1 MKWLTLLAALLFTA
15 LVQAQV
21 KPDNAHKVAG
31 IIANDKGEPLEGAT
45 VHVKGS
51 NVSAT
56 TGADGHFSLTTTKTH
71 PVLEVSFIGFTSQ
84 EVTGEGEDIHIRLT
98 ARDSKMEEVVVV
110 GYGKQSRQTLT
121 GSVSSLDREVL
132 QSRPNANV
140 GTVLQ
145 GMVTGLIVQQTTGN
159 PGTSPNISFRGG
171 SNYDGSGT
179 PLFVLD
185 GMIIPNLYGVNMDDI
200 ESIDVLKDAGASA
213 IYGARAAN
221 GVVLLTTKKGK
232 RGRTSVFYSTK
243 VSVNYIRRN
252 PIQYLDA
259 ADYITWNRQ
268 ALANKY
274 QADVADNNAS
284 NISADVTQNTGTY
297 GWAVNP
303 AFSAP
308 NSIYTTQ
315 LLSNSNRALLNNPLW
330 HEVLSPNPFNPNQID
345 TIIFQALSQQ
355 RLENLLLQEHTQQE
369 NYVNFSGA
377 GDMGAF
383 SLGLGAVNDPG
394 MVLGS
399 SYKRINANFNGSL
412 NVGKRFKVNV
422 NMAAYSVNSTPAY
435 QGTGGASGTAG
446 GTGGILQRVIGIGPT
461 VRFFNDS
468 TGAAMVGA
476 NNTSLGNPAYLNN
489 IYQVHT
495 LQERY
500 SGILNLEYDLLPS
513 LKLLGSVSGYTLPAT
528 TNSFT
533 AANFANNTSTTL
545 TTTRPASFSIT
556 DDRQY
561 SYNAFL
567 QYDKHFGQS
576 TISVLGGGE
585 FYDFKEYEYSGSA
598 SGAATD
604 AIPWLTASTTAV
616 GVPSS
621 DFDQWDRL
629 ASAIG
634 RVNYSFAGKYLVTA
648 NLRYDGTSRL
658 ATNRYGAFPGV
669 SAGWNVQRE
678 DFFQKSR
685 ISQYIST
692 LKPRI
697 SYGENGNL
705 SSLNSFGGSNNDL
718 VYYPT
723 SQIYGTGGTY
733 ASTAGYSAATLAN
746 TNLKWETS
754 STFNMGLD
762 LGLFKD
768 RVVLIG
774 DYFVR
779 NIYNKLTNLSIPGNT
794 GFSTYYT
801 NDGQL
806 QNRGLEVELK
816 AKILQPRSAGGLS
829 WDVGAQFS
837 TYKNYVIHLPYNGL
851 PNNRQGT
858 APVWDPNH
866 PGQLMQVGGLQ
877 EGHRVSSDEVWA
889 PSMDGIYRN
898 QADLAKDASLYN
910 SYLPYNNK
918 TLHFLGDAK
927 YHQVNPNDTI
937 DSRQF
942 VFVGRT
948 LPSFQGGFST
958 SLHYKGFSLYGQF
971 DYALG
976 FVILNEN
983 KIRGWAQVQGSQNG
997 PTSIKD
1003 TWTPGNPNA
1012 PLPKY
1017 VMYNSDDNYGTDA
1030 GASNPF
1036 KQFWEK
1042 GNYLCV
1048 REITLSYDLPMQLFN
1063 SSVGRVVKGFRVY
1076 VTGNNLAY
1084 ITKYDGNTPEIGG
1097 YDNGSYAVPRTL
1109 TVGAN
1114 VTF

>member
-1 MKWLTLLAALLFTA
+1 MKWLMLLLAITLATA
-15 LVQAQV
+15 ASAQTASAQTTLQGTV
-21 KPDNAHKVAG
+21 T
-31 IIANDKGEPLEGAT
+31 NDKGEPLDGAT
-45 VHVKGS
+45 VHIKGS
-51 NVSAT
+51 KLTAT
-56 TGADGHFSLTTTKTH
+56 TGADGRFTLKTTKAH
-71 PVLEVSFIGFTSQ
+71 PTLEVSYIGYTTL
-84 EVTGEGEDIHIRLT
+84 EIEAEKGDMRIPLT
-98 ARDSKMEEVVVV
+98 TRDSKMEEVVVV

-121 GSVSSLDREVL
+121 GSVSSLDKEVL
-132 QSRPNANV
+132 QSRPNTNV

-145 GMVTGLIVQQTTGN
+145 GMVTGLRVQQTTGN
-159 PGTSPNISFRGG
+159 PGTSPSISFRGG

-179 PLFVLD
+179 PLFVMD

-200 ESIDVLKDAGASA
+200 ETIDVLKDAGAAA

-221 GVVLLTTKKGK
+221 GVVLLTTKKGRK
-232 RGRTSVFYSTK
+232 GHTNLSYSTK
-243 VSVNYIRRN
+243 MSVNFIRRN
-252 PIQYLDA
+252 PITYMDG
-259 ADYITWNRQ
+259 ADYINENRL

-274 QADVADNNAS
+274 QADEADNNAS
-284 NISADVTQNTGTY
+284 NVAADITQNTGTY

-303 AFSAP
+303 ADAAP

-315 LLSNSNRALLNNPLW
+315 LLTNANRGLLGNPLW
-330 HEVLSPNPFNPNQID
+330 HETASANPFNPGQMD
-345 TIIFQALSQQ
+345 TIIYQELSQK
-355 RLENLLLQEHTQQE
+355 RLEGLLLQQHAQQE

-377 GDMGAF
+377 SDAGAF

-399 SYKRINANFNGSL
+399 TYRRINGNFNGSL
-412 NVGKRFKVNV
+412 NIGKRIKVNV
-422 NMAAYSVNSTPAY
+422 NMSAYSVHSTPTY
-435 QGTGGASGTAG
+435 QGTGSANSTPG

-461 VRFFNDS
+461 IRFFNDS
-468 TGAAMVGA
+468 TGTAMVGA

-489 IYQVHT
+489 IYISNT

-500 SGILNLEYDLLPS
+500 SGILNLEYDILPG
-513 LKLLGSVSGYTLPAT
+513 LKALGSVSGYTLPAT
-528 TNSFT
+528 TNNFT
-533 AANFANNTSTTL
+533 KANFANNTSTTL

-576 TISVLGGGE
+576 SLTVLGGGE
-585 FYDFKEYEYSGSA
+585 FYDFREYNYSGSA

-621 DFDQWDRL
+621 DFSEWDRL

-658 ATNRYGAFPGV
+658 AANRYGVFPGV
-669 SAGWNVQRE
+669 SAGWNMQHE
-678 DFFQKSR
+678 DFFQKSKV
-685 ISQYIST
+685 SQYVST

-733 ASTAGYSAATLAN
+733 ASAAGYSAATLAN
-746 TNLKWETS
+746 TALKWETS
-754 STFNMGLD
+754 STFNLGLD

-768 RVVLIG
+768 RIVLIG
-774 DYFVR
+774 DRFVR

-794 GFSTYYT
+794 GFSSYYT

-806 QNRGLEVELK
+806 QNRGWELELK
-816 AKILQPRSAGGLS
+816 ARILEPHETGGLG
-829 WDVGAQFS
+829 WDFGAQFS

-851 PNNRQGT
+851 PANRQGT
-858 APVWDPNH
+858 SPVWDPNH
-866 PGQLMQVGGLQ
+866 PGQLMQTGGLQ
-877 EGHRVSSDEVWA
+877 EGHRVGTDEVWA

-898 QADLAKDASLYN
+898 QADLTKDAGLYN
-910 SYLPYNNK
+910 SYLPFNNK
-918 TLHFLGDAK
+918 KLHFLGDAV

-942 VFVGRT
+942 VFVGHT
-948 LPSFQGGFST
+948 TPTIQGGFS
-958 SLHYKGFSLYGQF
+958 SNLRYKGFTLYGQF

-983 KIRGWAQVQGSQNG
+983 KIRGWGQVQGSQNG
-997 PTSIKD
+997 PTSILD
-1003 TWTPGNPNA
+1003 MWTPQNPNA
-1012 PLPKY
+1012 SLPRY

-1030 GASNPF
+1030 GGSNPF

-1048 REITLSYDLPMQLFN
+1048 REITLSYDLPN
-1063 SSVGRVVKGFRVY
+1063 SLLKGRVGTVVKGFRLY
-1076 VTGNNLAY
+1076 VTGTNLAY

-1097 YDNGSYAVPRTL
+1097 WDNGSYAVPRTM
-1109 TVGAN
+1109 TIGAN